1 MESFMINM
9 EIFAGERETVE
20 IFFLYKLVVI
30 FGQEFT
36 LYAHI
41 VESQSIAIHIKYV
54 MSFVFF
60 QSIYFHEQ

>member
-1 MESFMINM
+1 M

-54 MSFVFF
+54 MSICFLPEYLFP
-60 QSIYFHEQ
+60 